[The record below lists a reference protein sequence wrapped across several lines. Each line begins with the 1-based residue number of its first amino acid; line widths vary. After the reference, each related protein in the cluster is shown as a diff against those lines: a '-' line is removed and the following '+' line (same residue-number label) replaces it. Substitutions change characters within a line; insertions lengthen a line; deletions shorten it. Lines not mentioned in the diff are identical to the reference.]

1 MAAGASA
8 PDGRAPRLMERA
20 ALLFPILLLPLML
33 AVSGDYG
40 ATWDEELQQQRGEKI
55 AGYYTGR
62 VGDLEFPEDGAHLYG
77 APFDVLAVAVQ
88 RIVPTD
94 KYRVRHALNAFVG
107 WLGIVFCGLI
117 AHRLFGPGTALLS
130 MILLASMP
138 RYFGHSMNNPKDI
151 PFATLSAAVLYAL
164 CRLPARYPFFT
175 WRSASALALATGLA
189 LNVRPGAL
197 LFLVY
202 AAALLGFRLQ
212 EEKRLSL
219 TPVLRTSAWLG
230 GITLATLCVGSI
242 FWPWALDR
250 PVIGPILGLRQVSRF
265 GWIGHVLFN
274 GRHVDALE
282 PVWDYVP
289 RWMLITTPLV
299 TLAGLALALLL
310 LRKRSGQQ
318 EKAMALWA
326 IVLFPIVYIIGVRAI
341 IYDGIRHLLFVQPP
355 IAGTGCRRL
364 DGGAAVA
371 PRPRP
376 PGGSVAAGGGTNP
389 ADRVRASRAPEPGGL
404 LQRARRRTGRG
415 LRTVRNGLLGKLR
428 APGRGEDRRADLG
441 VSRAP
446 AHFRL
451 AAAPRAN
458 RRDAISSAGRDRP
471 RGRNAPARS
480 GSLAGEPGRGARA
493 RGTTRHGGASDH
505 DGRRAALRGASGTCL
520 WVARRNR
527 SPPGCGR
534 AGGASGERHRAGTQR
549 PLKAWANPSLPARRS

>member
-8 PDGRAPRLMERA
+8 PDGRAPRLMERV

-130 MILLASMP
+130 MILLASLP

-341 IYDGIRHLLFVQPP
+341 MYDGIRHLLFVQPP
-355 IAGTGCRRL
+355 IAVLAAAGWMVALRSPRGPVRRAAALLLAAGLIRPIVFELREHPNQVVYFNELVGGPAGAYGRYEMDYWGNCVLQAAAKIDALTSEYPERPRISGWPLPLVRIDAMRYPRL
-364 DGGAAVA
+364 DVID
-371 PRPRP
+371 RE
-376 PGGSVAAGGGTNP
+376 AGTHQLE
-389 ADRVRASRAPEPGGL
+389 VVLSRASRAGAL
-404 LQRARRRTGRG
+404 A
-415 LRTVRNGLLGKLR
+415 
-428 APGRGEDRRADLG
+428 
-441 VSRAP
+441 
-446 AHFRL
+446 L
-451 AAAPRAN
+451 AA
-458 RRDAISSAGRDRP
+458 RP
-471 RGRNAPARS
+471 DMVARVTTTDGALLCAVLPGPAY
-480 GSLAGEPGRGARA
+480 GSLAGTGHLPGV
-493 RGTTRHGGASDH
+493 GG
-505 DGRRAALRGASGTCL
+505 
-520 WVARRNR
+520 
-527 SPPGCGR
+527 PGVP
-534 AGGASGERHRAGTQR
+534 Q
-549 PLKAWANPSLPARRS
+549 ANVTAPARRGR